1 MEFLAG
7 LMLIVFGIGG
17 FVYKYLTAAD
27 ITTNV
32 ILQSVVAGFGG
43 LYIVYPYL
51 KAKLSEFKNNTKK
64 IDNEFET
71 GHDHSCEQEMSDFK
85 ALHYLKDRAVEMKS
99 QEALDLLVKLN
110 TIMFSSSNTKV

>member
-7 LMLIVFGIGG
+7 LMLIVFGVGG
-17 FVYKYLTAAD
+17 FAYKYLTAAD

-32 ILQSVVAGFGG
+32 ILQSIVAGFGG

-51 KAKLSEFKNNTKK
+51 KLKLLEFKNNTNNTNNSL
-64 IDNEFET
+64 D
-71 GHDHSCEQEMSDFK
+71 HDCDHSCEQEMNDFK